1 MNVIQPNCRMQFTAE
16 DIEFI
21 LGVLGPKSG
30 AADCLVK
37 LLADEEARD
46 LILDDESL
54 FRALLEQRGC
64 LRVST
69 HLYFYVLV
77 RRVFKRSGI
86 EDRQV
91 ADYVAEVLAEYSRIE
106 NTRCVLRGKPEPLDY
121 FFEMVAALQEVDDRT
136 GFYIRAHIGNHS
148 LFLAGIFPERIRY
161 RAEYKGAPDLKYYE
175 EMGRAN
181 FRVASDHRLAHKYD
195 LAAIFGTLSERFRA
209 TRLALNDLTERLFS
223 LGDPEIPMHKLFGAP
238 GIAG

>member
-21 LGVLGPKSG
+21 LGVLGPKSS
-30 AADCLVK
+30 AADSLAK

-69 HLYFYVLV
+69 HFYFYVLV
-77 RRVFKRSGI
+77 RHVFKRSGI

-91 ADYVAEVLAEYSRIE
+91 ADYVAELLSEFSRME
-106 NTRCVLRGKPEPLDY
+106 RTRCIVPGQTHSLDY
-121 FFEMVAALQEVDDRT
+121 FFEMLAALQTADDRT
-136 GFYIRAHIGNHS
+136 
-148 LFLAGIFPERIRY
+148 
-161 RAEYKGAPDLKYYE
+161 
-175 EMGRAN
+175 
-181 FRVASDHRLAHKYD
+181 
-195 LAAIFGTLSERFRA
+195 
-209 TRLALNDLTERLFS
+209 
-223 LGDPEIPMHKLFGAP
+223 
-238 GIAG
+238 